1 MKRILALFIGLL
13 FMANTAYAELA
24 IHFLDVGQG
33 DAAIVLCDG
42 AAMMIDG
49 GESKYSQ
56 FIYSYLRKTL
66 GLEYLDVM
74 IASHPHA
81 DHVGGLSAALNACIV
96 GVLYTSETDYPT
108 KAWNNVMKY
117 AEAQG
122 TPVVIPMPGDIFDL
136 GGAEV
141 EILGPLWYSNNT
153 NDLSLIMR
161 ITYGNTSFLFTGD
174 AEWDEEHDLVDAGV
188 DLKADVLKVCHHGSN
203 SSSTYVFLRAVAP
216 KYAVISAGGDNQYGH
231 PTEEALGRLADV
243 GAEVYRTDEQGTIV
257 CVSDGENI
265 VFKTER

>member
-1 MKRILALFIGLL
+1 MKRILAIFIGLL
-13 FMANTAYAELA
+13 FLANTAYAELA

-42 AAMMIDG
+42 DAMMIDG

-141 EILGPLWYSNNT
+141 EILGPL
-153 NDLSLIMR
+153 
-161 ITYGNTSFLFTGD
+161 
-174 AEWDEEHDLVDAGV
+174 
-188 DLKADVLKVCHHGSN
+188 
-203 SSSTYVFLRAVAP
+203 
-216 KYAVISAGGDNQYGH
+216 
-231 PTEEALGRLADV
+231 
-243 GAEVYRTDEQGTIV
+243 
-257 CVSDGENI
+257 
-265 VFKTER
+265 